1 MKKEIYELI
10 ESSEG
15 LRIFEIQELLEINKV
30 DLNDVLDSS
39 DDFVQDSSYRWHL
52 KDSEYI
58 DKSKGKETLEP
69 KLEGVESDIA
79 NYYLSCLAKEDA
91 GKVLFWAESKYDDYD
106 YFEIDS
112 LENVDGEWN
121 LNEAF
126 KAASQKNNKQR
137 FKKQLYLAYPLN
149 LSITPKGTKIVEP
162 LFLIPFEDG
171 TLNDLFTSINQ
182 SVFRNYSQGSAS
194 DISAEIREITN
205 DLKIGDIHVMPRID
219 EISSKIYSIKSDW
232 NWKEKIDANNLT
244 SGNIRNKDEAGIYN
258 KAAVVLV
265 NKSMYTFGLSSELET
280 LRNQKL
286 ENENALSDWLDLS
299 FVDSKTSDDDPII
312 EPLEMNLEQRE
323 AVKSALNK
331 KLTVITGPPGTGK
344 SQVVTNILVNASL
357 RGKRVLFA
365 SKNNKAVDVVHA
377 RANGICDKEFVN
389 RLGNNYESNLSVQI
403 NKILSL
409 QGNKNEIMDEFELM
423 EANYKDMLKEKVHI
437 DKSLDEIRKIRNKV
451 SATNKD
457 YKEIFEEYDKK
468 TLDTF
473 FKNKTELLSIWD
485 NYVEKVRL
493 SKKENH
499 DLFRQIFWSF
509 FEEKRLSEKN
519 SAREEIINFFK

>member
-493 SKKENH
+493 SKK
-499 DLFRQIFWSF
+499 
-509 FEEKRLSEKN
+509 
-519 SAREEIINFFK
+519 REP